1 VTESRYRIVLASAS
15 PGRLATLRRAGIEPE
30 VIVSEVDE
38 DPVTAPTPTA
48 LVTDLAE
55 LKCRDVADRLDVTGP
70 TLVIGGDSMLELDG
84 EAIGKP
90 GSADAATRR
99 WRSMRGRS
107 GTLHSG
113 LCVRLLDP
121 RRERTREVTGVG
133 STVIHFADPSDAE
146 IEAYVATGEPLSV
159 AGAFTIDGLGGPF
172 VRGIEGDPHN
182 VVGLSL
188 PLLRDLLAD
197 LDVDWPDLWAGR
209 PRDRGGP

>member
-1 VTESRYRIVLASAS
+1 MTRPRYRVVLASAS

-30 VIVSEVDE
+30 VVVSNVDE

-48 LVTDLAE
+48 LVATLAE
-55 LKCRDVADRLDVTGP
+55 LKCRDVANRLDVDRP
-70 TLVIGGDSMLELDG
+70 TLVFGGDSMLELDG

-90 GSADAATRR
+90 GSADVAAKR

-113 LCVRLLDP
+113 LCVRLLEP
-121 RRERTREVTGVG
+121 LRERVGKAAGVA
-133 STVIHFADPSDAE
+133 STVIHFGEPTDAE
-146 IEAYVATGEPLSV
+146 IDAYVATGEPLGV

-172 VRGIEGDPHN
+172 VRGVEGDPHN

-188 PLLRDLLAD
+188 PLLRDLLAE
-197 LDVDWPDLWAGR
+197 LDVAWPDLWE
-209 PRDRGGP
+209 